1 MWTTP
6 CMEVTGAVGSV
17 TWQCLIKERSRGLL
31 RPLSVTVHGSEKG
44 GPAKRAGADPGETFT
59 ALVLT

>member
-1 MWTTP
+1 
-6 CMEVTGAVGSV
+6 MEVTGAVGSV

-44 GPAKRAGADPGETFT
+44 GPAKRARADPGETFT